1 MSRLPKV
8 FETEDKVDLTPMID
22 VVFLLLVYFMVTTTI
37 VQEESDIGITL
48 PSDTP
53 PAKNPENM
61 PSEHIIDILGD
72 GQVLL
77 NGAPL
82 DSPESREM
90 PQLTRTLTRL
100 GMADKRMGIETIITI
115 QADDDSLH
123 QKSIDVLNAC
133 AAAGLKIVS
142 FGQGSG

>member
-1 MSRLPKV
+1 MAKLPKV

-22 VVFLLLVYFMVTTTI
+22 VVFLLLIYFMVTTTI
-37 VQEESDIGITL
+37 VQEEADIGITL

-61 PSEHIIDILGD
+61 PSEHIIDILSD

-77 NGAPL
+77 NGAPM
-82 DSPESREM
+82 DSPESSEM
-90 PQLTRTLTRL
+90 PQLTTTLTRL

-115 QADDDSLH
+115 QADEDSLH

-133 AAAGLKIVS
+133 AAAGLKLVS
-142 FGQGSG
+142 FGAGAG

>member
-1 MSRLPKV
+1 MAKLPKV

-22 VVFLLLVYFMVTTTI
+22 VVFLLLIYFMVTTTI
-37 VQEESDIGITL
+37 IQEEADIGITL

-61 PSEHIIDILGD
+61 PSEHIIDILMD

-77 NGAPL
+77 NGAPM
-82 DSPESREM
+82 DSPESSEM
-90 PQLTRTLTRL
+90 PQLTTTLTRL

-115 QADDDSLH
+115 QADGESLH

-133 AAAGLKIVS
+133 AAAGLKLVS
-142 FGQGSG
+142 FGAGE